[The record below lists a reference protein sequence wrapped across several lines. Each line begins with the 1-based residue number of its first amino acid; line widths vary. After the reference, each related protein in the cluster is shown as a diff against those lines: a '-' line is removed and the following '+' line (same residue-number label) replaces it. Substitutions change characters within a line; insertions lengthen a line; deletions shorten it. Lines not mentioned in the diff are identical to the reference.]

1 MGFSHGTVD
10 DMISERIVT
19 PSLVIGLGNTGYQ
32 VLKHLSD
39 QFVGNETFN
48 HSVPPMVRLVNIDI
62 VKRESEDSGVHQIV
76 LEPFSIGSFE
86 ETGVRDQTKNTGG
99 PSPAATEDAVT
110 PTPSPMNTPEIT
122 ATDGSVTPG
131 LSPVETPE
139 VAATDG
145 IVTQKP
151 SWVQTPTI
159 TSWLPGDILL
169 KDMVNTRLS
178 GRITLFRNIEQV
190 LSELT
195 SHMTEI
201 MQKRHLTG
209 NIRRTPDEVPANVYL
224 VTSLC
229 GKTDS
234 GMFLDV
240 AYIIRELFK
249 RRGKKQP
256 ELQGYFFM
264 AQAFEQA
271 SPLMMEEYTAT
282 MMASLKELDFFMEN
296 LEDFSV
302 TYRKGIFYISD
313 QVAKHKPFDF
323 GFLISAI
330 DISNLTTLIK
340 VVGVSI
346 FHAVATELGKGNRSY
361 FSTVSAQA
369 FKPVRTGPF
378 KGRYSNFSSLGV
390 SSFVFPYRRVIEMG
404 ACHFAAGVTDEILE
418 FVKTDR
424 DPKPWDPYLRDFL
437 WDNHLYEDNRTLRFS
452 ENLLGGALPR
462 KFSLVKYKKMNHDD
476 KYRALV
482 KEKKDIDLVTRAL
495 INGMKKNLEIH
506 EEAFIGSLDTSLD
519 EIMGNEDR
527 GVRFALKFL
536 TRLSTSLEQLL
547 ESQRTRR
554 ENAKRTY
561 AVQAGEASR
570 VINDLSYE
578 TKQFFL
584 FRSKSIINEL
594 SQNYIES
601 VNRATVSQ
609 LESEKASR
617 TSEFIRSALKY
628 IGQTIN
634 LLNRM
639 EEILTGLLETFAQ
652 KGIPESLEGEL
663 FHEEESD
670 WLLNDSVV
678 SLDDIRSLYRDVVG
692 EFKGFEA
699 KVVGPDVLDMAHR
712 WQHFCEHPEELE
724 QLVLEY
730 GRTLLEEHVTGMTI
744 EAFLEEKKKRT
755 IRKEFN
761 LVGKNLGYEAKPLWN
776 INTNLYS
783 ENLVFLN
790 FLGVY
795 DMENTLMLEHIVS
808 YLPTKEPPHIVS
820 TKDPHRITLVQTAHG
835 APLFALRG
843 ISAWEDMYENM
854 VQEKPLHCITGEAY
868 NIKWE
873 NYTFRPQHIE
883 TEQVFLYFS
892 LACLFD
898 FIQPLRWENKV
909 QYFLCFDEGFRRQPE
924 RMQDLNLGRNRME
937 AFESFTCCP
946 YVRKCK
952 HLVDKRM
959 TQLGCQRVIAQI
971 EENIDKLN
979 QHSNKLKDDKYQKFL
994 GLEIKELEK
1003 FRAGLLEQVKKN
1015 TEGRRE

>member
-1 MGFSHGTVD
+1 M
-10 DMISERIVT
+10 
-19 PSLVIGLGNTGYQ
+19 
-32 VLKHLSD
+32 
-39 QFVGNETFN
+39 
-48 HSVPPMVRLVNIDI
+48 
-62 VKRESEDSGVHQIV
+62 
-76 LEPFSIGSFE
+76 
-86 ETGVRDQTKNTGG
+86 
-99 PSPAATEDAVT
+99 
-110 PTPSPMNTPEIT
+110 
-122 ATDGSVTPG
+122 
-131 LSPVETPE
+131 
-139 VAATDG
+139 
-145 IVTQKP
+145 
-151 SWVQTPTI
+151 
-159 TSWLPGDILL
+159 
-169 KDMVNTRLS
+169 
-178 GRITLFRNIEQV
+178 
-190 LSELT
+190 
-195 SHMTEI
+195 
-201 MQKRHLTG
+201 
-209 NIRRTPDEVPANVYL
+209 
-224 VTSLC
+224 
-229 GKTDS
+229 
-234 GMFLDV
+234 
-240 AYIIRELFK
+240 
-249 RRGKKQP
+249 
-256 ELQGYFFM
+256 
-264 AQAFEQA
+264 
-271 SPLMMEEYTAT
+271 
-282 MMASLKELDFFMEN
+282 
-296 LEDFSV
+296 DFSV

-323 GFLISAI
+323 AFLISAI

-378 KGRYSNFSSLGV
+378 KGRYSNYSSLGV

-404 ACHFAAGVTDEILE
+404 ACHFAAGVTEEILE
-418 FVKTDR
+418 FIKTDR

-437 WDNHLYEDNRTLRFS
+437 WDNHLYEDNRTLRLS
-452 ENLLGGALPR
+452 ENLMGGAFPR
-462 KFSLVKYKKMNHDD
+462 KYSLVKYKKMDSED
-476 KYRALV
+476 KYRSLV
-482 KEKKDIDLVTRAL
+482 KEKKDIDLVARAL
-495 INGMKKNLEIH
+495 INGMKKNLDIQQ
-506 EEAFIGSLDTSLD
+506 EAFAASLDSSLD
-519 EIMGNEDR
+519 EIMGNEER

-536 TRLSTSLEQLL
+536 TRLCTSLEQLL

-570 VINDLSYE
+570 IINDLGYE

-584 FRSKSIINEL
+584 FRSKSIMNEL

-601 VNRATVSQ
+601 VNRATISQ

-628 IGQTIN
+628 IGQAVN
-634 LLNRM
+634 QLNRM
-639 EEILTGLLETFAQ
+639 EDILTGRLETFAL

-678 SLDDIRSLYRDVVG
+678 SLDDIRSLYRSVVG

-699 KVVGPDVLDMAHR
+699 KVVGPDVLDMSR
-712 WQHFCEHPEELE
+712 NWRHFCEHPDELE
-724 QLVLEY
+724 QKILDY
-730 GRTLLEEHVTGMTI
+730 GRTLMEEHVTGMTI

-755 IRKEFN
+755 GRQEFMA
-761 LVGKNLGYEAKPLWN
+761 VGENLGYEAKPLWN

-783 ENLVFLN
+783 EKLVFLN

-795 DMENTLMLEHIVS
+795 DLENTLMLEHIVS
-808 YLPTKEPPHIVS
+808 YLPTKESPHIVS

-835 APLFALRG
+835 SPLFALRG
-843 ISAWEDMYENM
+843 ITTWEDMYENTI
-854 VQEKPLHCITGEAY
+854 QNKPLHCITGEAY

-873 NYTFRPQHIE
+873 NYTFRPQYIE

-892 LACLFD
+892 LACLFG
-898 FIQPLRWENKV
+898 FVQPLRWENKIH
-909 QYFLCFDEGFRRQPE
+909 YFLCFDEGFRRQPE

-959 TQLGCQRVIAQI
+959 TQLGCQQVIAQL
-971 EENIDKLN
+971 EKNVDKLTE
-979 QHSNKLKDDKYQKFL
+979 HSGKLKDDRYRKFL
-994 GLEIKELEK
+994 GLEVKELGK
-1003 FRAGLLEQVKKN
+1003 FKSGLSEQMKNN